1 MVPSADARP
10 APLPSPLPPLAQ
22 ELGDLEK
29 AEEECR
35 AALALYA
42 ELFGDSHLHTATCL
56 SNLASLMMQQPGKL
70 HTAESLLRLCLYV
83 HTAELGATH
92 EDSVEVLASRG

>member
-92 EDSVEVLASRG
+92 EDSVEVR